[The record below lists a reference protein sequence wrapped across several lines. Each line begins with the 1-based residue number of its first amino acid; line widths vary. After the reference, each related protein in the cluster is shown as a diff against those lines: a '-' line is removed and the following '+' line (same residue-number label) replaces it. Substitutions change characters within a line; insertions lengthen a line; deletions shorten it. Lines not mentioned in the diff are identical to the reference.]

1 MRVRCTLILKDSSE
15 RNQEDALLSWRM
27 PVHIQVYAMVLYIP
41 VHIQVYAM
49 VWYLVFAAHVAMQR
63 VIDVISMEMI

>member
-1 MRVRCTLILKDSSE
+1 
-15 RNQEDALLSWRM
+15 M

-63 VIDVISMEMI
+63 VINVILRKMLQSR